1 MNLNFDHKHY
11 VPLLR
16 WKRAERVA
24 LRALT
29 PQTSGQITP
38 LLELVPSVDNAPSKV
53 SEEIIRSW
61 GFSPFFL
68 DLGNLT
74 EMGRADALVRLGEG
88 MRGSGLRAIPVTGLD
103 REIKYQTA
111 VEQLTATD
119 RRGACIRLYPRNLV
133 SSSLADDLSGLLTK
147 LALRPDEVDLLVD
160 YQLISD
166 FAMPYTMLC
175 SRIPYLSQW
184 RTFTV
189 MSGAFSRDLTEYQ
202 KNGQY
207 IRYRDDWLFWQAQ
220 VVSSLPRRPAYG
232 DYSIQYALY
241 IEPPER
247 ANVSA
252 SIRYTTNDYWVIMRG
267 EGLFNEG
274 SPGNAQYAA
283 HANLLCE
290 REEFCGRAFSYG
302 DRYIDNLNKGIE
314 GPGNPETLLRA
325 CVNHHVTLVADQ
337 ISKLFAT
344 STGDEPF
351 LGYRPGQSLPPPERR
366 PTRASYN
373 ALPRPPQARPRE

>member
-11 VPLLR
+11 VPVLR

-29 PQTSGQITP
+29 PQTSSQVTP
-38 LLELVPSVDNAPSKV
+38 LLELVPTVDNAPSKV
-53 SEEIIRSW
+53 SEEVLRSW

-68 DLGNLT
+68 DLGNLP
-74 EMGRADALVRLGEG
+74 EMERADTLVSLSDG
-88 MRGSGLRAIPVTGLD
+88 MRVSGLRPILVTGLD
-103 REIKYQTA
+103 RESKYQTA
-111 VEQLTATD
+111 VEQVTTTD

-133 SSSLADDLSGLLTK
+133 NSSLAADLSGLLTR

-189 MSGAFSRDLTEYQ
+189 MSGAFSQDLTEYQ

-220 VVSSLPRRPAYG
+220 VASSLPRRPAYG

-241 IEPPER
+241 IEPPEQ

-283 HANLLCE
+283 HAKLLCE

-302 DRYIDNLNKGIE
+302 DRYIDRLNLGIE

-325 CVNHHVTLVADQ
+325 GVNHHVTFVADQ
-337 ISKLFAT
+337 LSKSSAT
-344 STGDEPF
+344 SIADAPF
-351 LGYRPGQSLPPPERR
+351 LAQSPNRQPGRVENRLSRE
-366 PTRASYN
+366 AYN
-373 ALPRPPQARPRE
+373 ARARLPQARPRE